1 MPNYRKKV
9 RTLVV
14 AALADATAGFNAK
27 LVALVSGGAYAITP
41 FSIDFFFPSRSFLM
55 GYLTGESD
63 IETSRIIQFPGAT
76 LHGASATHLK
86 TVKFRT
92 FSGQV
97 VLVLTFWLR
106 YRALTDLPNSG
117 NAIGEEAASFNYEEI
132 ADAVEDAAL
141 EALHAGRA
149 AFQQNGVAFTDYQTD
164 RSAIQEFG
172 DGYSQQ
178 LTLTLGFDTHAD

>member
-1 MPNYRKKV
+1 VPNYRKKV
-9 RTLVV
+9 RALVV
-14 AALADATAGFNAK
+14 SALADGTTGFNAK
-27 LVALVSGGAYAITP
+27 LDALASGNYDITP
-41 FSIDFFFPSRSFLM
+41 FAIDFAYPSRSFVM

-76 LHGASATHLK
+76 LHGATATHLK
-86 TVKFRT
+86 TVKFRK

-106 YRALTDLPNSG
+106 YRALTDIAHAG
-117 NAIGEEAASFNYEEI
+117 NAINEEAASFNYEEI

-149 AFQQNGVAFTDYQTD
+149 AFQQNGVAFNDYQTA
-164 RSAIQEFG
+164 RSAIQESG